1 MKFKLK
7 SNHERKIA
15 LNLDA
20 INIYV
25 NKWKPG
31 TEFEFE
37 IVRRQKKI
45 SDPMRR
51 YYFAVVL
58 PPFMEHL
65 GYEPEEQMIF
75 HRQLKIVH
83 FQVEPDRHGIYR
95 EKDIPSVFGDESEL
109 GIDIK
114 QKFVE
119 WVKRKA
125 AQEGV
130 YIPDPGEE

>member
-1 MKFKLK
+1 MRFRAKTNKNRELP
-7 SNHERKIA
+7 
-15 LNLDA
+15 LNMDA
-20 INIYV
+20 INAYTA
-25 NKWKPG
+25 KWVPD
-31 TEFEFE
+31 TWIDIE
-37 IVRRQKKI
+37 IVRRRKLV

-58 PPFMEHL
+58 PPFMESL
-65 GYEPEEQMIF
+65 GYEPEEQELF

-95 EKDIPSVFGDESEL
+95 EKDIPSVFGNESEL
-109 GIDIK
+109 DITVK
-114 QKFVE
+114 KKFTS

-130 YIPDPGEE
+130 YIPDPGEV